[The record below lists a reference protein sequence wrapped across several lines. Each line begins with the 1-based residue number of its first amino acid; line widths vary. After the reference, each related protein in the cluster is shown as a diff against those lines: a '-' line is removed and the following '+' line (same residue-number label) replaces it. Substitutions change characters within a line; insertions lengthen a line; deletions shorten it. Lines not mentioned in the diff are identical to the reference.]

1 MTIITSKEPPSQKML
16 GVRQLKQFFVTG
28 GGSNSATDTEDYATD
43 SSRPPSSTHKSRVK
57 NDEVYKKLL
66 QLKMK
71 LDQEE
76 DILISERTMKVLQER
91 QSRRESIKSSQ
102 SINSSPSLTVSPS
115 SQPLAEQVS
124 ATSVNLKV
132 EAKKEETKKVD
143 VKRISSSPRLVSPR
157 KTPST
162 SNNEKVEP
170 EPKTKKN
177 DNLLEA
183 KQAGG
188 RIFVQN
194 RLKSPKTKPV
204 ERQQITSPKSVPKH
218 QLPIKIVKVDD
229 VEPSPPPPPTP
240 PKSPPKPEKHTRSS
254 SLVISISSKCT
265 KPDPSPEPTVI
276 EQPKSTNMTSQ
287 LILDELPADNKKEF
301 REKEPMETKTSPPSF
316 VRELENTSFTGNTNL
331 VLDVVLNGY
340 PRPTLSLFKNGIE
353 MKINQYRLKW
363 SANKVEL
370 ILFPEFWKTDAI
382 LTTLAVNDFGEA
394 RTECIIFPFGSLSEE
409 HELYDHE
416 TDVEIDSSDISDVAK
431 ELHLEAVNAED
442 FEDDDYLPRELSP
455 IFEVTEDEFSVS
467 HSIRSSACSR
477 RSSIRSIES
486 IKSTLT
492 VLTPTQ
498 SITKSPTIEMIS
510 VTGTTVS
517 PPEKKTLQPLV
528 EQNDQFDDNASTPTP
543 DDVLSETKEKP
554 RRGSL
559 ASKGTVGY
567 DDDMFS
573 IDSYMTTETVDP
585 LVESNY
591 RSTEELM
598 SFVTQNFVAKTCMT
612 ETETETET
620 ETVVTPTTTVEEVVA
635 SPSNQH
641 LFPTPTETVMPE
653 SPNSSVKTFSTISTH
668 KDDEQT
674 RYEEVLRRQNEVRRK
689 VREKVRQEMNFETT
703 TDSDAG
709 PLIAQPRRHKKM
721 TEEERQ
727 KKERKIAFQQ
737 KYRLTQRFIEDSIK
751 GNATSLELTQRA
763 MNESNRLLT
772 PVGQMSLMNDSD
784 VFLDTDDDG
793 MDTVSEVTID
803 LGGRRSTTRTPRDE
817 FNMFEAY
824 GENFI
829 DL

>member
-1 MTIITSKEPPSQKML
+1 MNTSETREADLDEMTIITNSSTKAL

-28 GGSNSATDTEDYATD
+28 GSNSATDTEDYTD
-43 SSRPPSSTHKSRVK
+43 SSRPPSSTHKNRVK
-57 NDEVYKKLL
+57 NEEVYKKLL

-76 DILISERTMKVLQER
+76 DIMISEKAMKVLQER
-91 QSRRESIKSSQ
+91 QSRRESIKSNQ
-102 SINSSPSLTVSPS
+102 SVNSSPSLTMSPS
-115 SQPLAEQVS
+115 ENEH
-124 ATSVNLKV
+124 TSSTALNLKV
-132 EAKKEETKKVD
+132 EAKKEESKKIE

-157 KTPST
+157 KTP
-162 SNNEKVEP
+162 NELLIEASKS
-170 EPKTKKN
+170 KKS

-183 KQAGG
+183 TTAGG

-194 RLKSPKTKPV
+194 RLRSPKAKPV
-204 ERQQITSPKSVPKH
+204 EETPRKQVPKH

-229 VEPSPPPPPTP
+229 VPTTPSLSPLPAPPKEPSPPP
-240 PKSPPKPEKHTRSS
+240 KEKTTRSS
-254 SLVISISSKCT
+254 SLVISITSKCT
-265 KPDPSPEPTVI
+265 KPS
-276 EQPKSTNMTSQ
+276 QPNLDAAPVVDVHSDVNTSE
-287 LILDELPADNKKEF
+287 LILDELPTDNKKRF
-301 REKEPMETKTSPPSF
+301 PEKEPPETKAHGPSF
-316 VRELENTSFTGNTNL
+316 VRELENTCFQGNMNL
-331 VLDVVLNGY
+331 LLHLVLNGF
-340 PRPTLSLFKNGIE
+340 PRPALSLFKNGVE

-363 SANKVEL
+363 SANKVDL
-370 ILFPEFWKTDAI
+370 ILFPEFWKTDAM
-382 LTTLAVNDFGEA
+382 LTVLAVNEYGET
-394 RTECIIFPFGSLSEE
+394 RTECVVFPSSEE
-409 HELYDHE
+409 HELYEHD
-416 TDVEIDSSDISDVAK
+416 TDVEIDSSDISDMAK
-431 ELHLEAVNAED
+431 ELHLEALNQEE
-442 FEDDDYLPRELSP
+442 FEDEEYLPRELSP
-455 IFEVTEDEFSVS
+455 IFEVTEDEFSLS

-517 PPEKKTLQPLV
+517 PPEKKLQPLV
-528 EQNDQFDDNASTPTP
+528 EQIDHFEDTASTPTP
-543 DDVLSETKEKP
+543 DKERNEKP
-554 RRGSL
+554 RRGSPNNCKSF
-559 ASKGTVGY
+559 A

-573 IDSYMTTETVDP
+573 IDSYLTTDTLDP
-585 LVESNY
+585 SFEGNY

-598 SFVTQNFVAKTCMT
+598 SFVNQNFVSKTCLT

-620 ETVVTPTTTVEEVVA
+620 ETVATPTTTVEEVVA
-635 SPSNQH
+635 SPSNLH

-653 SPNSSVKTFSTISTH
+653 SPNSSVKTISTISTQR
-668 KDDEQT
+668 DDERT
-674 RYEEVLRRQNEVRRK
+674 RYEEVLARQNEVRRK
-689 VREKVRQEMNFETT
+689 VREKVRAEMNVETT

-709 PLIAQPRRHKKM
+709 PLMAHTRRHKKM
-721 TEEERQ
+721 TEEERR

-751 GNATSLELTQRA
+751 GNATSLELTQKA
-763 MNESNRLLT
+763 MSESNRLMT
-772 PVGQMSLMNDSD
+772 PVGHMSLMNDSD

-803 LGGRRSTTRTPRDE
+803 LGGRQSTLRTPRQDE